1 MISRFAILQSLRDTR
16 KDSGKYGKDHLS
28 MLKKKPLLIYI
39 FTLSLLAIFSWL
51 WFGQRYWNRGIAD
64 LKKQLASETKIDF
77 STSQIFPTSDVK
89 VYQSHSVV
97 HEIARL
103 GDSYFFAT
111 SGGLV
116 EYSTSGEIKR
126 HYTTADGLASSNL
139 TAIENYNGQLFL
151 GSATGELF
159 KVSSDF
165 FTSYK
170 LAKKAQRIS
179 NLTVNKGKLLVGA
192 SGLGLLEYDGSSFSK
207 VEPLRLSTK
216 SGSGFVTEMVEAKAV
231 EYYGTFTDGLFVR
244 SGGRWLHSTTN
255 DGLPSNRVLGIAVL
269 EDSVYVGTDFGI
281 ALLGDID
288 MAGERIAA
296 QVVAPLPGL
305 SSLVQFGEQIYACRD
320 SGEVY
325 RVVTDRKNSL
335 FELDLLEQN
344 WSSVTSCRLQV
355 VDNRLFLL
363 NSEGVWILSEEGRRA
378 IFQRFDRGS
387 RKTLSDNMVSSIAI
401 DDQNRIWAGLFT
413 HGIDI
418 LSSDGGFIK
427 HLEDE
432 KIREVNLL
440 KWDEV
445 NGKMLAATSAGLFE
459 FDSQFFHSRVSKEQG
474 ILSDSISGLTLI
486 SGSLFSSYLK
496 GSSGQESERI
506 YALSTGRGL
515 AVGRTN
521 NFRNYTTFNG
531 LPSNSVYATATVG
544 KRLYVGTLGGLAI
557 IEGGRV
563 VRTIKQ
569 SNSKLS
575 ANWVTALAVQEGL
588 LFIGTYGGGIDLLLP
603 NGEIKSLS
611 SEIGKFEV
619 NLNAILVD
627 GRFVYVG
634 TLDVGL
640 WVFDSKQNKWKNFR
654 SGLPSQNIM
663 SIARSGKH
671 LFLATESGVARL
683 EVKRFEN

>member
-1 MISRFAILQSLRDTR
+1 
-16 KDSGKYGKDHLS
+16 

-288 MAGERIAA
+288 MAGE
-296 QVVAPLPGL
+296 
-305 SSLVQFGEQIYACRD
+305 
-320 SGEVY
+320 
-325 RVVTDRKNSL
+325 
-335 FELDLLEQN
+335 
-344 WSSVTSCRLQV
+344 
-355 VDNRLFLL
+355 
-363 NSEGVWILSEEGRRA
+363 
-378 IFQRFDRGS
+378 
-387 RKTLSDNMVSSIAI
+387 
-401 DDQNRIWAGLFT
+401 
-413 HGIDI
+413 
-418 LSSDGGFIK
+418 
-427 HLEDE
+427 
-432 KIREVNLL
+432 
-440 KWDEV
+440 
-445 NGKMLAATSAGLFE
+445 
-459 FDSQFFHSRVSKEQG
+459 
-474 ILSDSISGLTLI
+474 
-486 SGSLFSSYLK
+486 
-496 GSSGQESERI
+496 
-506 YALSTGRGL
+506 
-515 AVGRTN
+515 
-521 NFRNYTTFNG
+521 
-531 LPSNSVYATATVG
+531 
-544 KRLYVGTLGGLAI
+544 
-557 IEGGRV
+557 
-563 VRTIKQ
+563 
-569 SNSKLS
+569 
-575 ANWVTALAVQEGL
+575 
-588 LFIGTYGGGIDLLLP
+588 
-603 NGEIKSLS
+603 
-611 SEIGKFEV
+611 
-619 NLNAILVD
+619 
-627 GRFVYVG
+627 
-634 TLDVGL
+634 
-640 WVFDSKQNKWKNFR
+640 
-654 SGLPSQNIM
+654 
-663 SIARSGKH
+663 
-671 LFLATESGVARL
+671 
-683 EVKRFEN
+683 